1 MEFKQRPILV
11 GITGGTASG
20 KTTVCE
26 KIFENLGG
34 RKECT
39 LLPMDSFYKELTD
52 EEMKDVGKYNFDHPD
67 AMDWALIRH
76 TIGRLLKNEHVT
88 IPNYNYA
95 TCKRD
100 EPSIELKCTD
110 IILFEGIFA
119 LIDEELRQMMDFK
132 IFVHSDDDIRLL
144 RRLKRDVIHRGRT
157 IEGVLKAYNR
167 FVKSAYD
174 EYIKPTM
181 KYSDIIVPKGGEN
194 QIAIAFITENLQ
206 NKLRDRAGVRKQ
218 NIVYERLPFEVVES
232 SDKSEYLTIP
242 QVNDPLIE
250 KILLKMLNNQDLDF
264 HPIYFNTLVIS
275 LLKLFKQCNPS
286 YNPDEWEFLPLPSEN
301 WHSLDLSNSL
311 EKLENPHTCKN
322 LCLFAPEL
330 VSHSLS
336 PQKFTEL
343 CNLIYTYRAMH
354 SIEKVHLL
362 SPFMSMAFIN
372 ELVTLKP
379 KGQFHVYSL
388 TVNQAL
394 ELHHCFIS
402 GHGILKPRER
412 VLSGDVD
419 DTLDAKSSEMK
430 IKAFSHHHLGTFDYA
445 SMLSAFY
452 INLLK

>member
-1 MEFKQRPILV
+1 
-11 GITGGTASG
+11 
-20 KTTVCE
+20 
-26 KIFENLGG
+26 
-34 RKECT
+34 
-39 LLPMDSFYKELTD
+39 
-52 EEMKDVGKYNFDHPD
+52 
-67 AMDWALIRH
+67 MDWPLIRQ

-218 NIVYERLPFEVVES
+218 NIVYERLPFEIVES
-232 SDKSEYLTIP
+232 SDKQEHLTVP
-242 QVNDPLIE
+242 LVNDPLIE
-250 KILLKMLNNQDLDF
+250 KILLKMLNGQDLDF
-264 HPIYFNTLVIS
+264 HPIYFSTLAAS
-275 LLKLFKQCNPS
+275 LLKLFKQTNQS
-286 YNPDEWEFLPLPSEN
+286 YNSEEWEFLPLPSES

-322 LCLFAPEL
+322 LCLFGPEL

-336 PQKFTEL
+336 PQKFTEF

-362 SPFMSMAFIN
+362 TTIMSANFIN
-372 ELVTLKP
+372 ELDTLKP
-379 KGQFHVYSL
+379 KGQYQLYSL
-388 TVNQAL
+388 SVNKAL
-394 ELHHCFIS
+394 ELHPCFFS
-402 GHGILKPRER
+402 GHSQSQSKPRER
-412 VLSGDVD
+412 ILSGDDD

-452 INLLK
+452 INLQK